1 MYGPLATIE
10 SVSALELSPQRRNEL
25 AALLGDQTRLRAEY
39 PKVAE
44 YLATAPM
51 LSGTDN
57 AEADAAFDLRFV
69 HYLTGGATES
79 ANPYWEIVGPAVGI
93 QGERRVVNGGCSRG
107 STRLAFAQTI
117 LQSVYAYAVPA
128 PRTLD
133 WVAELSTRRTVFELG
148 AGRGYWAKVLADRG
162 VAVRAFDS
170 EPPDTTTNASFPG
183 AIGQRDVWFQVDGSA
198 EFEADLDDDS
208 VLLLCWPPGWGNPMA
223 SAALELFER
232 RGGHHLIYVGEPK
245 GGNTGDEPF
254 FDRLSRN
261 WLLASEER
269 QYVSWWNSADRAQSW
284 IRDR

>member
-1 MYGPLATIE
+1 MTAP
-10 SVSALELSPQRRNEL
+10 ELSTERRNEL
-25 AALLGDQTRLRAEY
+25 AALLDDQARLRAAY

-44 YLATAPM
+44 YLETAPM
-51 LSGTDN
+51 LSGTDD
-57 AEADAAFDLRFV
+57 AAADAAFDLRFV
-69 HYLTGGATES
+69 HYLTGGVADS

-93 QGERRVVNGGCSRG
+93 HRDRRVVNGGCSRG
-107 STRLAFAQTI
+107 SARLGFAQTI

-133 WVAELSTRRTVFELG
+133 WVAELSVGRTVFELG

-162 VAVRAFDS
+162 IAVRAFDS
-170 EPPDTTTNASFPG
+170 EPPDTTTNVSFPG
-183 AIGQRDVWFQVDGSA
+183 AVGQRDVWFRVDGLT
-198 EFEADLDDDS
+198 EFEADLDGDS

-232 RGGHHLIYVGEPK
+232 RGGHRLIYIGEPK
-245 GGNTGDEPF
+245 GGNTGDESF

-261 WLLASEER
+261 WLFADEER
-269 QYVSWWNSADRAQSW
+269 QYVSWWNSTDRARSW